1 MNDTINLGGGSV
13 ASDPGGYF
21 PHQPVLYHEILEIL
35 APESGEVYLDGT
47 LGAGGHAEGILKASA
62 PRGRLLGLDLDPEAL
77 AIARQ
82 RLLNFQ
88 ERSIIKQASYLS
100 AADILAEIG
109 WEKVNGIVLDLGV
122 SSMQIDR
129 PGRGFSFLG
138 EGPLDMRFNQDS
150 GRNAADLVNNL
161 GEEELANL
169 IYQYG
174 EERFSRRIAR
184 AIVVSRPIHTTQD
197 LAALIKKAVPGYE
210 SHIHPATRTFQAL
223 RIATNKELET
233 LSEAL
238 PRLADCLAPAGRI
251 AIISF
256 HSLEDRIVKRF
267 FKLESQDCIC
277 PPEQPVCTCGHTA
290 SLKVLTKKPVRATE
304 QEIQQNPRSRSAKLR
319 VAEKLSLA

>member
-1 MNDTINLGGGSV
+1 M
-13 ASDPGGYF
+13 
-21 PHQPVLYHEILEIL
+21 L

-82 RLLNFQ
+82 RLLDFQ

-184 AIVVSRPIHTTQD
+184 AIVASRPIHTTQD